1 MQYVFLE
8 ICYGCVIAC
17 MECLEGCPD
26 ACLPSTA
33 DCFYGAWRHDGS
45 GAAVVGGC
53 RNCSDYCFNFQVRRK
68 NNEKNMQNNIGCR
81 IDGLYDDAGRKC
93 NGSRQHRRKLAGCEA
108 GVGFAKISASLVGL
122 DGICININE
131 DNTADI
137 IFAVDGDETKAVK
150 NVKIEEK
157 EGEKYFDVKIP
168 DADSP
173 SLSEGQKKL
182 AEIAEKFGL
191 EGFGNIAVDDDGRLK
206 IQAEFENFDADLYL
220 SRIEEQPYL
229 HCWDRLPSEFPEK

>member
-1 MQYVFLE
+1 MINLSN
-8 ICYGCVIAC
+8 IISYGR
-17 MECLEGCPD
+17 GT
-26 ACLPSTA
+26 LP
-33 DCFYGAWRHDGS
+33 
-45 GAAVVGGC
+45 
-53 RNCSDYCFNFQVRRK
+53 N
-68 NNEKNMQNNIGCR
+68 
-81 IDGLYDDAGRKC
+81 L
-93 NGSRQHRRKLAGCEA
+93 
-108 GVGFAKISASLVGL
+108 
-122 DGICININE
+122 
-131 DNTADI
+131 
-137 IFAVDGDETKAVK
+137 
-150 NVKIEEK
+150 IEEK
-157 EGEKYFDVKIP
+157 EGEKYFDVNIP

>member
-1 MQYVFLE
+1 MRK
-8 ICYGCVIAC
+8 ICRTILAAGLMAC
-17 MECLEGCPD
+17 MMMP
-26 ACLPSTA
+26 AVNVMAA
-33 DCFYGAWRHDGS
+33 DNI
-45 GAAVVGGC
+45 VG
-53 RNCSDYCFNFQVRRK
+53 NWQAD
-68 NNEKNMQNNIGCR
+68 
-81 IDGLYDDAGRKC
+81 
-93 NGSRQHRRKLAGCEA
+93 EA

-122 DGICININE
+122 DGLCININE

-137 IFAVDGDETKAVK
+137 IFAVDGDETKAVNEEREIQDQQKIDRGPNVQVLTTHAGLNPSSKSGYERETRVIK
-150 NVKIEEK
+150 NIKIEEK

-191 EGFGNIAVDDDGRLK
+191 EGFGNIVVDDDGRLK

-220 SRIEEQPYL
+220 SRMEEQPYL
-229 HCWDRLPSEFPEK
+229 HCWDKLPSEFPEK